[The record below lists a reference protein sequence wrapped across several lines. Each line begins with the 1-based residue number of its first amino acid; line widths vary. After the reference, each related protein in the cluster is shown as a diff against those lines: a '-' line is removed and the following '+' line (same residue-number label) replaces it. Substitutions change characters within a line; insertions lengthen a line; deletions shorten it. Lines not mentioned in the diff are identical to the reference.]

1 MNCKQACTLANG
13 NAGFA
18 ILYQQ
23 IFRSAVKAPCKRTQH
38 VGQQLPALLNVTC
51 CVRLHTLL
59 HVVALVVV
67 AQSLNTGQTFSN
79 VQTDATT
86 PNIIGPTMFGVVAS
100 VSS

>member
-1 MNCKQACTLANG
+1 MNCKQACTVANR

-51 CVRLHTLL
+51 CCVLL
-59 HVVALVVV
+59 KVVV
-67 AQSLNTGQTFSN
+67 AQSLNTGQTFSD

-100 VSS
+100 FSS